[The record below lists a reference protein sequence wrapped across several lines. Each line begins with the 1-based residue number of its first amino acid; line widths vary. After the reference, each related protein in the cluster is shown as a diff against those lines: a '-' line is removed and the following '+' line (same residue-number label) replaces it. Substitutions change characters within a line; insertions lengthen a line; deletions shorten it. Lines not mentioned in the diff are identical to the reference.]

1 MIEAKRFALN
11 RIAAPALGLHE
22 FFALASKAGIGA
34 VELRNDIRD
43 GRVLDGLSP
52 HDVHMLANNM
62 GVKIATINA
71 VQKFNLASAR
81 KAARDELERLI
92 DLAGRI
98 GCQGIVL
105 CPNNDPADTR
115 AVDRRLAETVEAL
128 AEFGHMFR
136 HTGIH
141 GLVEPLG
148 FGISSLSSAEV
159 AWDAIKSSGFDCYK
173 VVIDTF
179 HYYLGPDS
187 EENLV
192 ALAKANAIGLV
203 HVSGVEADI
212 PKAKFLDAHRILAG
226 PKDVMESAKTIKALD
241 AAGYRGTVSFEPFSK
256 EVQDMSPEVLVAE
269 LKASIAYLAK

>member
-1 MIEAKRFALN
+1 MIESKRFALN
-11 RIAAPALGLHE
+11 RIAAPALGLQE
-22 FFALASKAGIGA
+22 FFALAAKAGIGA

-43 GRVLDGLSP
+43 GRVLDGLNP
-52 HDVHMLANNM
+52 RDVHMMANNL

-81 KAARDELERLI
+81 KAARDDLERLI
-92 DLAGRI
+92 EIGGKI

-128 AEFGHMFR
+128 VEFGHIFR

-148 FGISSLSSAEV
+148 FGISSLSSVEV

-173 VVIDTF
+173 VVVDTF
-179 HYYLGPDS
+179 HYYLGPDN
-187 EENLV
+187 EETLT
-192 ALAKANAIGLV
+192 ALAKANAVGLI

-212 PKAKFLDAHRILAG
+212 PKSQFLDAHRILAG

-241 AAGYRGTVSFEPFSK
+241 AAGYRGTVSFEPFGK
-256 EVQDMSPEVLVAE
+256 EVQDMSPEVLVAG
-269 LKASIAYLAK
+269 LKASMAYLAK